1 MHFILNKVS
10 QHYITFKDSIT
21 KKHMSFT
28 DVDDLQNDV
37 FLGQQSNILYS
48 FEHDLFKALSEQA
61 LIVVNITSDFT
72 T

>member
-1 MHFILNKVS
+1 
-10 QHYITFKDSIT
+10 
-21 KKHMSFT
+21 MSFT

-37 FLGQQSNILYS
+37 FLDQQSNILYS